1 MMRDKRPTIR
11 KFEIKLSIPPK
22 LVLCNMYKQATQ
34 LTLMEGLVDIAL
46 GKLRVSDNIGCTLLQ
61 SDYNSV
67 HPICYS
73 QQTDLKEDYSQNEFI
88 MYIETHLVGMTSIFG
103 FMNYW

>member
-1 MMRDKRPTIR
+1 
-11 KFEIKLSIPPK
+11 
-22 LVLCNMYKQATQ
+22 MYKQATQ

-46 GKLRVSDNIGCTLLQ
+46 EKLIVSDNIGCTLLQ

-67 HPICYS
+67 HPCYS
-73 QQTDLKEDYSQNEFI
+73 QQTDLKEYYSQNEFNI
-88 MYIETHLVGMTSIFG
+88 MYIETRLVGMTSIFG